1 MWHWISKS
9 LKIRLF
15 VSQRPTLCPRLIVD
29 GYLVAGDSLLPW
41 TKKNL
46 PSVSRAYFIEH
57 TWKKSSGGVRA
68 TRTSFCVSCWRRQHL
83 GMWPFCFTATHTS
96 NRSIIMNSWRQS
108 NKCNGRAMEGK
119 ENKSRVIEGSV
130 ICSKTLEHPQEFPIL
145 TSLFLIF
152 WKKRRK
158 KHTLSNS
165 TLSNFPI
172 F

>member
-41 TKKNL
+41 TQKKL

-83 GMWPFCFTATHTS
+83 GMWTFGFTTTHTS

-108 NKCNGRAMEGK
+108 NECNGRAMEEK
-119 ENKSRVIEGSV
+119 ENKKQGHRRERY
-130 ICSKTLEHPQEFPIL
+130 
-145 TSLFLIF
+145 LFQGLP
-152 WKKRRK
+152 
-158 KHTLSNS
+158 N
-165 TLSNFPI
+165 NFPLV
-172 F
+172 FSLTNVENMLVGSGFF

>member
-1 MWHWISKS
+1 MHFTH
-9 LKIRLF
+9 L
-15 VSQRPTLCPRLIVD
+15 PTPDLVPALDRRWLPCSRWLPSPVD
-29 GYLVAGDSLLPW
+29 A
-41 TKKNL
+41 KNL

-57 TWKKSSGGVRA
+57 TWKKSSGGIRA

-83 GMWPFCFTATHTS
+83 GMWTFGFTTTHTS

-108 NKCNGRAMEGK
+108 NECNGRAMEGK
-119 ENKSRVIEGSV
+119 GNKSRVIEGSVICSV

-152 WKKRRK
+152 WKKRRR